1 MLHVKPSRG
10 RASIGSLTIDLPA
23 NLARLSAD
31 MKAVK
36 SRRPKAA
43 PKHDAF
49 PDLCVAA
56 GLPRPVTEY
65 RFHPVR
71 KWRFDYAVPALMIAL
86 EVEGGVW
93 TGGRHTR
100 GAGYLGD
107 VEKYNEAALLGW
119 LVLRCTPSK
128 LRTQGLA
135 LLQRAVNARMP

>member
-1 MLHVKPSRG
+1 MTEPDFFM
-10 RASIGSLTIDLPA
+10 AICA
-23 NLARLSAD
+23 AD
-31 MKAVK
+31 
-36 SRRPKAA
+36 
-43 PKHDAF
+43 
-49 PDLCVAA
+49 
-56 GLPRPVTEY
+56 GLPMPVREH
-65 RFHPVR
+65 RFHGTR
-71 KWRFDYAVPALMIAL
+71 RWRFDYAWPAQMVAL

-107 VEKYNEAALLGW
+107 VDKYNEAALLGW

>member
-1 MLHVKPSRG
+1 MSPLPPSSAWAQQIARE
-10 RASIGSLTIDLPA
+10 IGAP
-23 NLARLSAD
+23 
-31 MKAVK
+31 KK
-36 SRRPKAA
+36 RRSKAA
-43 PKHDAF
+43 PKHDPF

-56 GLPRPVTEY
+56 GLPRPVREH
-65 RFHPVR
+65 RFHATR
-71 KWRFDYAVPALMIAL
+71 KWRFDYALPGRLMIAL

-107 VEKYNEAALLGW
+107 CEKYNEAALLGW